1 MYQWLLRFALLSA
14 STALRPQHPL
24 NQGFAAL
31 DTTDVYSL
39 HRKLVEIPSISD
51 SEHAIGE
58 FLASHLRAQNFN
70 VEKHPVRPFYS
81 LKDDEK
87 HQQRFNL
94 LAYPSSSSSNGTR
107 VLLTAQQCVLLVDS
121 SPCISLDT
129 VPPFIPYSYNS
140 TTHQISGR
148 GSVDAK
154 ACIAAQVTAAISLL
168 QSGAVAPSSLSLLY
182 VVGEE
187 LGGDGMRAFNSIP
200 HPAYETVIFGEPT
213 DLKLASGHKGNLAFT
228 VTAIGKGGHSGY
240 PWLGENANSM
250 LLPALLALDHLPL
263 PNSKKYGNTT
273 LNIGKMVGGEA
284 SNVIASSA
292 YADIQVRIA
301 GGEPEVSQSLIV
313 DGVKEV
319 DERLRVHFWSQGYGP
334 VNIDHDVEGFETM
347 TVNYGTD
354 IPWLD
359 GDHKRYLFGPGS
371 ILDAHSD
378 HEHLSLQDLAEA
390 VEGYKKLILAALGR

>member
-1 MYQWLLRFALLSA
+1 MFQWLLRFALLSA
-14 STALRPQHPL
+14 STALRPQNPL
-24 NQGFAAL
+24 ISQGFAAL

-39 HRKLVEIPSISD
+39 HRKLAEIPSISD

-58 FLASHLRAQNFN
+58 FLASYLKARNFN
-70 VEKHPVRPFYS
+70 VEKHPVPPFYS
-81 LKDDEK
+81 LKDHEK

-107 VLLTAQQCVLLVDS
+107 VLLTAH
-121 SPCISLDT
+121 LDT

-148 GSVDAK
+148 GTVDAK

-187 LGGDGMRAFNSIP
+187 LGGDGMRAFNDIP

-213 DLKLASGHKGNLAFT
+213 DLKLASGHKGNLAIA

-284 SNVIASSA
+284 GNVIASSA

-313 DGVKEV
+313 DAVKEV

-334 VNIDHDVEGFETM
+334 VNIDHDVEGFETI

-359 GDHKRYLFGPGS
+359 GDHKRYLYGPGS

-390 VEGYKKLILAALGR
+390 VEGYKKLVLAALGR